1 MNKIFFSLLMAYAIK
16 VQCETSFSI
25 DEQTALVN
33 AHNKWRIE
41 VKSPP
46 IIWSTD
52 LANIAQEKA
61 NDLSLNKGCKT
72 SDSETVGLG
81 KNVYWT
87 SYTKYWG
94 SEVSTVKYL
103 DADDVINSWASEKQ
117 YFDPKTNFC
126 FETKDCEHYT
136 QIVWKETK
144 EIGCG
149 KAICKD
155 NSQIWV
161 CSYKPEGNIDGKRPY

>member
-1 MNKIFFSLLMAYAIK
+1 MNKLFFSLLMAYAIK
-16 VQCETSFSI
+16 VQCETVFSI

-72 SDSETVGLG
+72 SDSKTIGLSE
-81 KNVYWT
+81 NIFWT
-87 SYTKYWG
+87 SFKKYWE
-94 SEVSTVKYL
+94 SEVRTVKYL
-103 DADDVINSWASEKQ
+103 EAENSFLAQLRAKRAES
-117 YFDPKTNFC
+117 
-126 FETKDCEHYT
+126 
-136 QIVWKETK
+136 
-144 EIGCG
+144 
-149 KAICKD
+149 
-155 NSQIWV
+155 NSGPFK
-161 CSYKPEGNIDGKRPY
+161 SFKSSND